1 LKAEFAPRPEKS
13 NPDFTRAMNKMFAG
27 FRAMSLEE
35 KVQYIESRKV
45 IFHPWVEPTEK
56 QERLFR

>member
-13 NPDFTRAMNKMFAG
+13 NPAFTRAMNKMFAG

-45 IFHPWVEPTEK
+45 RIQPWVEPTDQ
-56 QERLFR
+56 QERLF